1 MIPRASS
8 SLPIPCEEVPG
19 AISTNVSRCGPA
31 GAKRNQAPAPS
42 ASRRR
47 SSRKRRKMGQIPS
60 RVNRST
66 QSIVVSTPST
76 SGYHESVSGVPLSGQ
91 SECRREPMEPWLGL
105 DVGTRRIGGALSNAL
120 GIAQPLLTWGR
131 PPPRRDQLSIL
142 RLARRH
148 GCAGIVV
155 GNPLHLSGDRSLQ
168 TERVHRFVDELKAL
182 IAETSVQNHK
192 NGENISEAEQ
202 VRLTVHLWDERLSTA
217 EAQAALEATGGY
229 RAGPQVRRT
238 GIRTGIVAQIAATL
252 ILQGWLDA
260 RSGSVTLL
268 PPDP

>member
-1 MIPRASS
+1 
-8 SLPIPCEEVPG
+8 
-19 AISTNVSRCGPA
+19 
-31 GAKRNQAPAPS
+31 
-42 ASRRR
+42 
-47 SSRKRRKMGQIPS
+47 MGQIPS

-66 QSIVVSTPST
+66 PSIVVSTPSA

-91 SECRREPMEPWLGL
+91 AESRRGPAEPWLGL
-105 DVGTRRIGGALSNAL
+105 DIGTRRIGVALSNTL
-120 GIAQPLLTWGR
+120 GIAQPLLTIER
-131 PPPRRDQLSIL
+131 TQPRRDQRSIL

-182 IAETSVQNHK
+182 IAETSVQTHE
-192 NGENISEAEQ
+192 NGENISEGDQ

-217 EAQAALEATGGY
+217 EAQATLEATGHHPANRQAR
-229 RAGPQVRRT
+229 RAGVVDQL
-238 GIRTGIVAQIAATL
+238 AAAL

-268 PPDP
+268 PPGP